1 MKLEIKDYRKLAEIL
16 DSNKSEFQLM
26 VDVMEYLE
34 SKNLDLN
41 DILDS
46 LKEESKEG
54 KLSLKFLFFS
64 KLFLKLG
71 LNELLDLA
79 REI

>member
-16 DSNKSEFQLM
+16 DSNKSELQLM

-41 DILDS
+41 DIIDS

-54 KLSLKFLFFS
+54 KLSLKVLFFS

-71 LNELLDLA
+71 LGELLDLA